1 MIPVGDVIDWALGW
15 SLAIILVEDKVVKF
29 AGLQHVFPRDEGIWA
44 VPLSGNKPS

>member
-15 SLAIILVEDKVVKF
+15 TLAIILVEYKVVKSV
-29 AGLQHVFPRDEGIWA
+29 GLQHVFPRNKGYWA